1 MLVNIVNRYN
11 QPKVY
16 VAYDSLFSSIVMENS
31 LENLV
36 VVLTTSVFSDDIF
49 SKITD
54 VLQEVNCEILSKFI
68 LENFHSLHTL
78 EHWAWKMLSE
88 APYQWI
94 NKPSYLEFFKNLAV
108 FNTNLIFIS
117 NDTDADTKAS
127 LLIPETTDISE
138 KIFDQIERSDNEN
151 DLYFLLVTLWYD
163 NLSYL
168 CQEQTKF
175 IKSLIIID
183 INRLIATKFVMT
195 DQYKSYLTQLQQSPL
210 IYTNKQMFFLK
221 TCSFSLSSF
230 IFCKKQIFPFTG
242 EDMLRFLAKDYLEII
257 RLHSSNV
264 QSWTKELLCCIT
276 HLINFIHTCC
286 WWRGDTE
293 THIKIL
299 LPSEDI
305 SHHHVQSLVHIISYT
320 PFHQQIEPHRFN
332 DETILIDSIIGF
344 ITHILEIENLICFVR
359 HRTRLI
365 EALLPLAE
373 TAGNNRINLRAYAL
387 LGEVLCDE
395 DLKQL
400 KFTNNVCEYFFHILK
415 LAWNHSG
422 QMYQRVSVQQLL
434 KSNLISFKQN
444 DFLF

>member
-1 MLVNIVNRYN
+1 MEDTLESLVI
-11 QPKVY
+11 
-16 VAYDSLFSSIVMENS
+16 A
-31 LENLV
+31 
-36 VVLTTSVFSDDIF
+36 LTTTVFSDDTFFEI
-49 SKITD
+49 SNL
-54 VLQEVNCEILSKFI
+54 LQEFNGETLSKFI
-68 LENFHSLHTL
+68 SKNVHSLYTL

-88 APYQWI
+88 NPYQWI
-94 NKPSYLEFFKNLAV
+94 NQSNYIEFFKNIAL

-117 NDTDADTKAS
+117 DEIDADIKAS
-127 LLIPETTDISE
+127 LLIPETTDIT
-138 KIFDQIERSDNEN
+138 KNIFEYLERITDEN

-183 INRLIATKFVMT
+183 INHLIVSKFVMT
-195 DQYKSYLTQLQQSPL
+195 DQYQSYLTQLQQSPL
-210 IYTNKQMFFLK
+210 IFTNKQIFFIK

-230 IFCKKQIFPFTG
+230 LFCKKQIFPFTG
-242 EDMLRFLAKDYLEII
+242 EDILHFLGKDYLEII

-293 THIKIL
+293 NHIKIL

-320 PFHQQIEPHRFN
+320 PFHQQIQSQRFN
-332 DETILIDSIIGF
+332 DETILIDSITGF
-344 ITHILEIENLICFVR
+344 VLRILEFQDLICFVR
-359 HRTRLI
+359 HRTQLI
-365 EALLPLAE
+365 NTLLPLAE
-373 TAGNNRINLRAYAL
+373 TAGNNLINLRAYAL

-395 DLKQL
+395 YLKKL
-400 KFTNNVCEYFFHILK
+400 KIADHLCEYFFHILK
-415 LAWNHSG
+415 VAWNHPA
-422 QMYQRVSVQQLL
+422 QMYQRSSVQQLL
-434 KSNLISFKQN
+434 RSKLISLEQI
-444 DFLF
+444 DFLFRFIRSS